1 MVNSN
6 IRSGNKTV
14 DDYIEVLE
22 KELSTFS
29 ASNTKKLI
37 RSIDQMAGK
46 ISSDLDLISQ
56 DQKNPDGTE
65 VELSNKFVDT
75 FIKMVEKADKIEAFS
90 KVAENMY
97 GVKIIEEKE
106 TTVDKKETVKPILQE
121 GDNAFEKVIQ
131 KVKQKIK

>member
-6 IRSGNKTV
+6 IRSGDKTV

-22 KELSTFS
+22 KELATFS

-56 DQKNPDGTE
+56 DQKNADGTE

-75 FIKMVEKADKIEAFS
+75 FIKMVEKADKIKSFS
-90 KVAENMY
+90 EVADSLFSDTT
-97 GVKIIEEKE
+97 VE
-106 TTVDKKETVKPILQE
+106 TTTTV
-121 GDNAFEKVIQ
+121 EKTEKRMTGKNTYEDVLA
-131 KVKQKIK
+131 KIKGGK